1 MLRAS
6 LLVRVLLD
14 AGAES
19 DSPLLVTVATKCY
32 KRMLVAMMIFHS
44 SSPDFTAVF
53 FRKRDMVLDDTVA
66 IGI

>member
-1 MLRAS
+1 
-6 LLVRVLLD
+6 
-14 AGAES
+14 
-19 DSPLLVTVATKCY
+19 
-32 KRMLVAMMIFHS
+32 MMIFHS